1 MAIYKTALLDSSQNT
16 LYWGRSA
23 KMIRP
28 IVRQK
33 MKGKFV
39 LVWFRSGAKIY
50 WNVSNTYFDY
60 EICILKFS
68 QMAEI
73 GLIDY

>member
-1 MAIYKTALLDSSQNT
+1 
-16 LYWGRSA
+16 
-23 KMIRP
+23 MIRP